1 METVFAVVEVIA
13 IVAMGIRLLIADTT
27 RLNQERFQKRT
38 SMDYSEAIFNVGLF
52 ILLSLT
58 FLALWFSDVDDD
70 EDEWDD

>member
-1 METVFAVVEVIA
+1 MDTSET
-13 IVAMGIRLLIADTT
+13 
-27 RLNQERFQKRT
+27 
-38 SMDYSEAIFNVGLF
+38 IFNVGLF